1 LRCGELEA
9 NISSLFDKSFLFGQR
24 WIFWIQRRKE
34 NERENPS
41 KLCGIYQK
49 KIDSAEFLHDMA
61 MG

>member
-1 LRCGELEA
+1 MGTSDWINPKLE
-9 NISSLFDKSFLFGQR
+9 FG
-24 WIFWIQRRKE
+24 ILCRKE